1 MANWLNQLQSL
12 LGQQGRRRP
21 ASRQKERPAARRH
34 RRAGRAAGGQ
44 QIVTQA
50 AGEIWHQ
57 RAAGWRRGGGGY
69 RVVEQV
75 SAENARQNTPA
86 PTPETAAAPTEVDP
100 RSVRLITALVFA
112 AKSDGHI
119 DDHERANIEAQLRA
133 ANIDVQARVLIDQ
146 ALAQPLDPQRL
157 AEGIVDPQ
165 EALEIYYVSCA
176 VIDIDHFM
184 ERSYLNALGEALAL
198 PKDVRADIEQDI
210 QSQKQA
216 LSV

>member
-1 MANWLNQLQSL
+1 
-12 LGQQGRRRP
+12 
-21 ASRQKERPAARRH
+21 
-34 RRAGRAAGGQ
+34 
-44 QIVTQA
+44 
-50 AGEIWHQ
+50 
-57 RAAGWRRGGGGY
+57 
-69 RVVEQV
+69 
-75 SAENARQNTPA
+75 
-86 PTPETAAAPTEVDP
+86 
-100 RSVRLITALVFA
+100 VRLITALVFA

-184 ERSYLNALGEALAL
+184 ERSYLNALGDALAL

>member
-1 MANWLNQLQSL
+1 M
-12 LGQQGRRRP
+12 
-21 ASRQKERPAARRH
+21 
-34 RRAGRAAGGQ
+34 
-44 QIVTQA
+44 
-50 AGEIWHQ
+50 
-57 RAAGWRRGGGGY
+57 
-69 RVVEQV
+69 EQV
-75 SAENARQNTPA
+75 SAENARSEHARSDTRDGCGADGGRSAQRA
-86 PTPETAAAPTEVDP
+86 VDHRP
-100 RSVRLITALVFA
+100 VFA

-119 DDHERANIEAQLRA
+119 DDHERARIEAQLRE

>member
-1 MANWLNQLQSL
+1 MAGTVLWNKY
-12 LGQQGRRRP
+12 QQKMRAQNAP
-21 ASRQKERPAARRH
+21 ASEA
-34 RRAGRAAGGQ
+34 
-44 QIVTQA
+44 
-50 AGEIWHQ
+50 
-57 RAAGWRRGGGGY
+57 
-69 RVVEQV
+69 
-75 SAENARQNTPA
+75 STPA
-86 PTPETAAAPTEVDP
+86 VVPADVDP

-184 ERSYLNALGEALAL
+184 ERSYLNALGDALSL